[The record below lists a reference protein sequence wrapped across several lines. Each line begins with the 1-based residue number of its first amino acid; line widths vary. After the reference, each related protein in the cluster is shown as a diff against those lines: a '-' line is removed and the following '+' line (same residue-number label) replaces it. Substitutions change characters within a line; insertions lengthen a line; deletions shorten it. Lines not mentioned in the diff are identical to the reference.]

1 MRGAA
6 AQEPVRAVEAG
17 LRRRALALLV
27 VGLRRGLRRTAVAR
41 GIGVP
46 PDLLARW
53 QHEHDTGCARPRTS
67 SGPPL
72 RSSLGRP
79 PLSEPPALVRA
90 MVHLCHLFGPGM
102 GHRDLHRDYPDASW
116 RTCLAI
122 TSHCRRELRDQ
133 LRDSRTSAC
142 IWTTPG
148 TVWAADIWE
157 PDAPIDGQFRY
168 VLDVRDLASGF
179 LVASEPLEDKE
190 ADTVGAVV
198 DRLYRHRRAP
208 LVFKTDNGPE
218 FTGAGSWEV
227 HHRYGVEQLL
237 SPVELPSYNG
247 ACEAGH
253 GSIRYRAELLARR
266 DGRPGDWSLNHV
278 AGARDWANDLVEAR
292 RPVPPS
298 QRFEHRADITAE
310 QRLAFRRAVLANKE
324 RRWSELQQQ
333 TSTARRHLN
342 ISSPSITRPAI
353 ASALRDLGYLNHRS
367 VPIRQPI
374 PWLKSGAI
382 SL

>member
-1 MRGAA
+1 
-6 AQEPVRAVEAG
+6 VRAVEAG

-27 VGLRRGLRRTAVAR
+27 VGLRHGLRRSAVAR

-53 QHEHDTGCARPRTS
+53 QREHDAMCARPRS
-67 SGPPL
+67 SGGAPL

-79 PLSEPPALVRA
+79 PLPEPPALVRA
-90 MVHLCHLFGPGM
+90 MVRLCHLFGPGM
-102 GHRDLHRDYPDASW
+102 GHRDLHRDYPDTSW

-133 LRDSRTSAC
+133 LRDSRATAC

-148 TVWAADIWE
+148 TVWAADVWK

-179 LVASEPLEDKE
+179 LVASEPLEH
-190 ADTVGAVV
+190 ADADSVGQVF
-198 DRLYRHRRAP
+198 DRLYRQFGAP
-208 LVFKTDNGPE
+208 VVCKTDNGSE

-227 HHRYGVEQLL
+227 HHRHGVEQLL

-253 GSIRYRAELLARR
+253 GSVRYRAELLARR
-266 DGRPGDWSLNHV
+266 DGRPGDWSLNHL

-292 RPVPPS
+292 RPIPS
-298 QRFEHRADITAE
+298 RLRFEHRAVITAE

-333 TSTARRHLN
+333 ASAARRHLD

-374 PWLKSGAI
+374 PWLKSGTI